1 VNPAR
6 WEQVQAI
13 FHDAAAQPAA
23 DRDAFLETACAGDVE
38 LRATVLSLL
47 AEDPRAGTLLDR
59 DVRHVAADILAEGLD
74 SALPPAAIGRYT
86 VVRRL
91 GEGGMGVVY
100 LADREDLGSRVALKV
115 LRDAWVSPARRER
128 FLLERRTLA
137 QLNHPCIARIYD
149 ADTLAD
155 GTPWFAMEYVEG
167 ATLTEY
173 CRARAS
179 SVHERLRLFRDVCG
193 AVLHAHQRLIVHRDL
208 KPSNILVTV
217 DGTVKLLDFGI
228 AKQLESI
235 DAGGDE
241 TRTLVRLMTPA
252 YAAPEQLRGERAS
265 LQTDVYALGVILYEL
280 LTGRRPFGLADR
292 TPRETDTA
300 KPAVP
305 VERPSIASRTAA
317 PRLAA
322 TAAAWADLDVL
333 CFTAMHDDPE
343 RRYRTV
349 EALARDVERFLKGQP
364 LESRRDSL
372 TYRAGKFVRRHRAGV
387 AAAGVAA
394 AVVVGL
400 VTFYTA
406 RLAAAR
412 DAAVAEAARTQRIQ
426 RFMLDL
432 FEGGERDVAPA
443 ADLKVITLV
452 DRGVREARGLADP
465 VIQAELYT
473 TLGSIQQKLGN
484 FDAADELLRAALDQ
498 RQQSG
503 GRAVD
508 TARNLI
514 ALGLLR
520 VEQAKLEDAE
530 KLIRDGAGRLRQSLP
545 ANHPSNAYALDA
557 LGHVLRERGRY
568 DEAIPP
574 LEEAIRMYSALP
586 SSERDLAGALTTLA
600 ETHFY
605 AGRFD
610 ASDELNKRVIEID
623 RRLLGNRH
631 PHVADDLI
639 NLGASQSSRGHHAD
653 AERYYRE
660 AVSIFEDWYGADHPE
675 TASAMTTLAQS
686 VAAQSQFAEASRLLK
701 AALVTQERV
710 YGRVH
715 PRVAFVLNELGTV
728 AHRRK
733 DWTEAEAAF
742 RRTLEIYSTIY
753 DGKHSR
759 VGIAMAN
766 LGGVFMA
773 RGENAQAEQLF
784 RNAIAVYTPLLP
796 ADHINIGIARAKLGR
811 ALLRQ
816 ARHPAAEA
824 ELLAAYENFTRQKGS
839 MLVWLESTREDLA
852 QLYDAIAQPAK
863 AERYRL
869 ELAQNRK

>member
-1 VNPAR
+1 MNPAR

-13 FHDAAAQPAA
+13 FHEAAALAGP
-23 DRDAFLETACAGDVE
+23 DRDVFLDRACAGDAE
-38 LRATVLSLL
+38 LRSTVTALL
-47 AEDPRAGTLLDR
+47 AEDPRDGMLLDR
-59 DVRHVAADILAEGLD
+59 DVRRVAADILAEGLD
-74 SALPPAAIGRYT
+74 AALPPATIGRYT
-86 VVRRL
+86 VIRRL

-100 LADREDLGSRVALKV
+100 LADREDLGSRVALKI

-137 QLNHPCIARIYD
+137 QLNHPGIARIYD

-167 ATLTEY
+167 TSLTDY
-173 CRARAS
+173 CRARTS
-179 SVHERLRLFRDVCG
+179 SVAGRLRLFRDVCD

-217 DGTVKLLDFGI
+217 DGAVKLLDFGI

-235 DAGGDE
+235 DAGGDD

-280 LTGRRPFGLADR
+280 LTGRRPFEIAER
-292 TPRETDTA
+292 TPREGDA
-300 KPAVP
+300 GKPPVP
-305 VERPSIASRTAA
+305 VERPSIANRAA
-317 PRLAA
+317 AQPLPA
-322 TAAAWADLDVL
+322 TTAAWADLDVL
-333 CFTAMHDDPE
+333 CLTAMHDDPE

-349 EALARDVERFLKGQP
+349 EALSRDVDRFLKGQP
-364 LESRRDSL
+364 LESRRDSIA
-372 TYRAGKFVRRHRAGV
+372 YRAGKFVRRHRAGV
-387 AAAGVAA
+387 AAAGVAM

-400 VTFYTA
+400 VAFYTA

-412 DAAVAEAARTQRIQ
+412 DAAIAEAARTQRIQ

-432 FEGGERDVAPA
+432 FEGGDRDVAPA

-465 VIQAELYT
+465 AVQAELYN

-484 FDAADELLRAALDQ
+484 FEAADDLLRYALDD
-498 RQQSG
+498 RRHHG
-503 GRAVD
+503 GNAVD
-508 TARNLI
+508 IAKALI

-520 VEQAKLEDAE
+520 VEQAKLDDAE
-530 KLIRDGAGRLRQSLP
+530 TLIRDGVGRLRASLP
-545 ANHPSNAYALDA
+545 ANHPANAYALDA
-557 LGHVLRERGRY
+557 LGRVLRERGRY

-586 SSERDLAGALTTLA
+586 SSERDLASALTTLA

-610 ASDELNKRVIEID
+610 ASDDLNKRVIEID

-631 PHVADDLI
+631 PNVADDLI

-660 AVSIFEDWYGADHPE
+660 ALSIFEEWYGGDHPE
-675 TASAMTTLAQS
+675 TASARTTLAQA
-686 VAAQSQFAEASRLLK
+686 VAAQSQFEEATRLLK

-742 RRTLEIYSTIY
+742 RRTLEIYTAIY

-773 RGENAQAEQLF
+773 RGENAAAEQLF

-816 ARHPAAEA
+816 GRHQPAET
-824 ELLAAYENFTRQKGS
+824 ELLGAYDNFTRQKGS
-839 MLVWLESTREDLA
+839 TLVWLESTREDLA
-852 QLYDAIAQPAK
+852 QLYDALAQPAK